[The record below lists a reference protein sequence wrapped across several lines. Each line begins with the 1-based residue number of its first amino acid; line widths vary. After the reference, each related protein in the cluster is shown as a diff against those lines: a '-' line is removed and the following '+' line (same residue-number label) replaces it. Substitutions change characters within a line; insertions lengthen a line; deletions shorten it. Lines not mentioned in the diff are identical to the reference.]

1 MTYISNEYK
10 FIFIEIPKTGTTSI
24 NHSLRKKNK
33 IKSQYDIRRLSHTA
47 SEQEYWR
54 EVQKRWMEGGA
65 ANRHQSAYHIKYWD
79 NYHCFIDKSKM
90 LEYDWY
96 EYTRFSVV
104 RNPWQRYASY
114 VSWLFKNYDKFGDK
128 PTHKKYWDH
137 ANRTLTQGNF
147 DPTKI
152 LYNLMND
159 KNLKTQEDFLYDY
172 DNQYPRK
179 YNESLLMSDILKFEN
194 LQEDYSKLC
203 EKLNIKDDVLPQ
215 LNISPSYDYKEFY
228 DDELIDIVYKKEQ
241 RIIDMMNYTYD

>member
-10 FIFIEIPKTGTTSI
+10 FIWIEIPKTGTTSI
-24 NHSLRKKNK
+24 NSNLRKKNR
-33 IKSQYDIRRLSHTA
+33 IKSELDLHWIGNTS
-47 SEQEYWR
+47 SDEEYWNKVKKQR
-54 EVQKRWMEGGA
+54 MFACAGD
-65 ANRHQSAYHIKYWD
+65 RHQSAYHIKYWD
-79 NYHCFIDKSKM
+79 KYHCFIDKSKM

-114 VSWLFKNYDKFGDK
+114 VSWLFKNYDRFGDK
-128 PTHKKYWDH
+128 PTHKKIWDY
-137 ANRTLTQGNF
+137 ANRILTQGNF

-159 KNLKTQEDFLYDY
+159 KNFKTQEDFLYDY